1 MRKAGRSC
9 FNFVR
14 QALEQLEHMET
25 SKLVAVILS
34 IINSDV
40 ITGNKFP
47 PLLPS
52 QQTFKA
58 AAFREEARD
67 HLAGSKI
74 ESRGT

>member
-1 MRKAGRSC
+1 MKFNIKLQETMRKARRSC

-40 ITGNKFP
+40 ITGNKLP
-47 PLLPS
+47 PFS
-52 QQTFKA
+52 
-58 AAFREEARD
+58 
-67 HLAGSKI
+67 HLNI
-74 ESRGT
+74 H